1 MNGFA
6 SRRVA
11 MALLI
16 MGLLS
21 AQTTALADIRD
32 YEFKLV
38 REQVKKGRAIV
49 DIRLIHKPDDRV
61 VSDAIVFAVRLD
73 MAPDDMEQ
81 MTSAIEPM
89 KSPEPGLYRFKV
101 DLTDEGRWRIS
112 LAAKVQGEA
121 ETLQSRLVLKAT
133 P

>member
-1 MNGFA
+1 MNGFVL
-6 SRRVA
+6 RRVVRTLFA
-11 MALLI
+11 

-21 AQTTALADIRD
+21 APTAVLADIRD

-38 REQVKKGRAIV
+38 REQVKKGQAIV
-49 DIRLIHKPDDRV
+49 DIRLIHKPEDRA
-61 VSDAIVFAVRLD
+61 VSGAVIFAVRLD

-81 MTSAIEPM
+81 MTSAIEPV
-89 KSPEPGLYRFKV
+89 KSPEPGVYRFKV
-101 DLTDEGRWRIS
+101 DLTDEGRWRVS
-112 LAAKVQGEA
+112 LAAKIQGET

>member
-1 MNGFA
+1 MSGYVL
-6 SRRVA
+6 RRVA
-11 MALLI
+11 TALLAI
-16 MGLLS
+16 GLLLP
-21 AQTTALADIRD
+21 ATTAVAGIKD

-38 REQVKKGRAIV
+38 REEVKKGQAFV
-49 DIRLIHKPDDRV
+49 DVRLIHKPDDRA
-61 VSDAIVFAVRLD
+61 VSDAVVFAVRLD

-81 MTSAIEPM
+81 MTSAIEPV

-112 LAAKVQGEA
+112 LAAKVQGET
-121 ETLQSRLVLKAT
+121 ETLQGRLVLKAT

>member
-1 MNGFA
+1 MNGFVL
-6 SRRVA
+6 RRVVRTLFA
-11 MALLI
+11 

-21 AQTTALADIRD
+21 APTAVLADIRD

-38 REQVKKGRAIV
+38 REQVKKGQAIV
-49 DIRLIHKPDDRV
+49 DIRLIHKPEDRA
-61 VSDAIVFAVRLD
+61 VSDAVIFAVRLD

-81 MTSAIEPM
+81 MTSAIEPV
-89 KSPEPGLYRFKV
+89 KSPEPGVYRFKV
-101 DLTDEGRWRIS
+101 DLTDEGRWRVS
-112 LAAKVQGEA
+112 LAAKIQGET

>member
-1 MNGFA
+1 MNGFVL
-6 SRRVA
+6 RRVVRTLFA
-11 MALLI
+11 

-21 AQTTALADIRD
+21 APTAVLADIRD

-38 REQVKKGRAIV
+38 REQVKKGQAIV
-49 DIRLIHKPDDRV
+49 DIRLIHKPDDRA
-61 VSDAIVFAVRLD
+61 VSDAVIFAVRLD

-81 MTSAIEPM
+81 MTSAIEPV
-89 KSPEPGLYRFKV
+89 KSPEPGVYRFKV
-101 DLTDEGRWRIS
+101 DLTDEGRWRVS
-112 LAAKVQGEA
+112 LAAKIQGET

>member
-1 MNGFA
+1 
-6 SRRVA
+6 
-11 MALLI
+11 

-21 AQTTALADIRD
+21 APTAVLADIRD

-38 REQVKKGRAIV
+38 REQVKKGQAIV
-49 DIRLIHKPDDRV
+49 DIRLIHKPEDRA
-61 VSDAIVFAVRLD
+61 VSGAVIFAVRLD

-81 MTSAIEPM
+81 MTSAIEPV
-89 KSPEPGLYRFKV
+89 KSPEPGVYRFKV
-101 DLTDEGRWRIS
+101 DLTDEGRWRVS
-112 LAAKVQGEA
+112 LAAKIQGET

>member
-1 MNGFA
+1 MNGFVL
-6 SRRVA
+6 RRVVRTLFA
-11 MALLI
+11 

-21 AQTTALADIRD
+21 APTAVLADIRD

-38 REQVKKGRAIV
+38 REQVKKGQAIV
-49 DIRLIHKPDDRV
+49 DIRLIHKPEDRA
-61 VSDAIVFAVRLD
+61 VSDAVIFAVRLD

-81 MTSAIEPM
+81 MTSAIEPV
-89 KSPEPGLYRFKV
+89 KSPVPGVYRFKV

-112 LAAKVQGEA
+112 LAAKIQGET

>member
-1 MNGFA
+1 MNGFVL
-6 SRRVA
+6 RRVVRTLFA
-11 MALLI
+11 

-21 AQTTALADIRD
+21 APTAVLADIRD

-38 REQVKKGRAIV
+38 REQVKKGQAIV
-49 DIRLIHKPDDRV
+49 DIRLIHKPEDRA
-61 VSDAIVFAVRLD
+61 VSDAVIFAVRLD

-81 MTSAIEPM
+81 MTSAIEPV
-89 KSPEPGLYRFKV
+89 KSPEPGVYRFKV

-112 LAAKVQGEA
+112 LAAKIQGET

>member
-1 MNGFA
+1 MNGFVL
-6 SRRVA
+6 RRVVRTLFA
-11 MALLI
+11 

-21 AQTTALADIRD
+21 APTAVLADIRD

-38 REQVKKGRAIV
+38 REQVKKGQAIV
-49 DIRLIHKPDDRV
+49 DIRLIHKPEDRA
-61 VSDAIVFAVRLD
+61 VSDAVIFAVRLD

-81 MTSAIEPM
+81 MTSAIEAV
-89 KSPEPGLYRFKV
+89 KSPVPGVYRFKV

-112 LAAKVQGEA
+112 LAAKIQGET

>member
-1 MNGFA
+1 MNGFVL
-6 SRRVA
+6 RRVVRILFA
-11 MALLI
+11 

-21 AQTTALADIRD
+21 APTAVLADIRD

-38 REQVKKGRAIV
+38 REQVKKGQAIV
-49 DIRLIHKPDDRV
+49 DIRLIHKPEDRA
-61 VSDAIVFAVRLD
+61 VSDAVIFAVRLD

-81 MTSAIEPM
+81 MTSAIEPV
-89 KSPEPGLYRFKV
+89 KSPVPGVYRFKV

-112 LAAKVQGEA
+112 LAAKIQGET

>member
-1 MNGFA
+1 MNGFVLQ
-6 SRRVA
+6 RVVRTLFA
-11 MALLI
+11 

-21 AQTTALADIRD
+21 APTAVLADIRD

-38 REQVKKGRAIV
+38 REQVKKGQAIV
-49 DIRLIHKPDDRV
+49 DIRLIHKPEDRA
-61 VSDAIVFAVRLD
+61 VSDAVIFAVRLD

-81 MTSAIEPM
+81 MTGAIEPI
-89 KSPEPGLYRFKV
+89 KSPAPGLYRFKV